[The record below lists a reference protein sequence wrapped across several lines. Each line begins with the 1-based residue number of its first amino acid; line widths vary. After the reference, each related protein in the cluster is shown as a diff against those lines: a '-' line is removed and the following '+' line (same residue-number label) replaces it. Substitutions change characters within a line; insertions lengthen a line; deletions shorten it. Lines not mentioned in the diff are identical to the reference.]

1 MVQCVRLRI
10 SHIEQE
16 FGFQDPA
23 SHWLTFCFGSFRP
36 EELIWPRRQLRSFRD
51 GWRKTH
57 PTSRPERA
65 WDSVRS

>member
-23 SHWLTFCFGSFRP
+23 SRRLTFCFGSFRP

-57 PTSRPERA
+57 PTSRPVREL
-65 WDSVRS
+65 DSVRS

>member
-16 FGFQDPA
+16 FGFPYPA
-23 SHWLTFCFGSFRP
+23 FRQLAFCFGSFRP

-57 PTSRPERA
+57 PTSRLEQEL
-65 WDSVRS
+65 DSVRS